1 MKGISKHLP
10 HYFIL
15 FGLLF
20 AGILAFIL
28 FSYDRSFQM
37 IVAISVAVAYIIWG
51 IVHHSIHR
59 DLYFSVVLE
68 YIAIA
73 GLGLVM
79 VFSLI
84 LRS

>member
-1 MKGISKHLP
+1 MKGISGHLP
-10 HYFIL
+10 HYFVL
-15 FGLLF
+15 FGILI

-28 FSYDRSFQM
+28 FSYDRNFQM
-37 IVAISVAVAYIIWG
+37 IVATSVAIAYVVWG
-51 IVHHSIHR
+51 LVHHLIHR

-68 YIAIA
+68 YLAVA
-73 GLGLVM
+73 ALGLVM